1 MKKELLEL
9 IDLKDASYYVW
20 KNRTKKKLI
29 EFFHKY
35 FSASDLKQFNETGSI
50 SKLEYLNSSTT
61 ISIYSFY
68 YFFQELIKNDQH
80 LNSLVLYLINYK
92 KTVDLE
98 YNYNNDET
106 IEYDYFKLEKSKKEF
121 IETLPKRQA
130 EVNIYDNFDEFAEVI
145 SDITIN
151 EFLFIHYNLINNFK
165 LMIELLDK
173 NEFFEKDINKNVKD
187 NLYRF
192 LIKYYVT
199 LFKLKEEKYIQ
210 KTNEATF
217 KKIKKYCDKNFNS
230 DKFVDILIQL
240 QG

>member
-29 EFFHKY
+29 NFFHKY
-35 FSASDLKQFNETGSI
+35 FSANDIKEFNDTQKI

-68 YFFQELIKNDQH
+68 YFFQELIKNDNH

-92 KTVDLE
+92 KTIDHE
-98 YNYNNDET
+98 NSFNQEEK
-106 IEYDYFKLEKSKKEF
+106 IEYDYFKLEKSRREF
-121 IETLPKRQA
+121 INTLPQRQA
-130 EVNIYDNFDEFAEVI
+130 ELNIYDNFDEFKETI
-145 SDITIN
+145 NDITIN
-151 EFLFIHYNLINNFK
+151 EFLFIHFNLSNNFK
-165 LMIELLDK
+165 LMVELLDK
-173 NEFFEKDINKNVKD
+173 NEFFQKDINKNVKD

-192 LIKYYVT
+192 LVKYYCVIFR
-199 LFKLKEEKYIQ
+199 LDERKFNQKDYEK
-210 KTNEATF
+210 TF
-217 KKIKKYCDKNFNS
+217 FKIKKYCDKNFKS

-240 QG
+240 QD